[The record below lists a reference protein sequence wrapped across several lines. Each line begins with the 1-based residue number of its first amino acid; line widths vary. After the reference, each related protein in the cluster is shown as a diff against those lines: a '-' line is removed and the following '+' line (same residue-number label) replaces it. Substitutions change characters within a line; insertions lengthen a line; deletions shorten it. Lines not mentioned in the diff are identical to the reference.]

1 MCSKLMWNHG
11 EDYETQAR
19 SHGYTLGRMGDE
31 FNRRYQEIHH
41 DYMYEQM
48 TYIQYISKLKLLEK
62 DLNRYLEKRKGG

>member
-19 SHGYTLGRMGDE
+19 SQGYTLGRMGDE

-48 TYIQYISKLKLLEK
+48 TYIQYIDKLKLLEK
-62 DLNRYLEKRKGG
+62 DLDRYADPIVR